1 MFEKILVP
9 LDGSKA
15 SEKALPVAA
24 ELAKKFN
31 SHITLIHSCHTEG
44 FGIGEAS
51 PQVVESAPIAEKGIC
66 ESFLSQAGQSLQA
79 QGVNAN
85 WVCVEGVPARE
96 VVAYARDHLMDLIC
110 LVTHGQGE
118 GYMTNHTADQIV
130 ANSKVPVMLI
140 RGREFE
146 SPMQFKAPTG
156 YESGVP

>member
-15 SEKALPVAA
+15 SEKVLPVAA

-31 SHITLIHSCHTEG
+31 SQVTLIHSCHTEG
-44 FGIGEAS
+44 FAGGEAS
-51 PQVVESAPIAEKGIC
+51 PGVVKSAAPIEKGKC
-66 ESFLSQAGQSLQA
+66 ESFLSQAGQTLQA

-96 VVAYARDHLMDLIC
+96 VVAYSQDHLMDLIC

-118 GYMTNHTADQIV
+118 GYMTDHTADQIV
-130 ANSKVPVMLI
+130 ANSKVPVMLV
-140 RGREFE
+140 RSSEFK
-146 SPMQFKAPTG
+146 SPMKFQAPTG